1 MIRKIS
7 GLLLGATI
15 AVAAS
20 MMPAMQAAAQSDPGI
35 AVGEPNPS
43 GASSYR
49 VRQGDTVESIARS
62 TGVPPAQI
70 IALNPGLGARSL
82 LPPGIIIYLPIYGGG
97 PVQATPSLTIEPRSG
112 PLSTPV
118 RIRATGLRPGERVRL
133 LAGPSPYDLR
143 PLEQLRANRNGRVNV
158 TTELPRERGARF
170 IHFAVRSLDRRLQIG
185 PERFRVE
192 SRGPDSSLV
201 RVTGRI
207 ADRDLACPLLRG
219 DDGRTYSLLGR
230 LGGFRAGDRVFVE
243 GRRVEVSICTRGT
256 AIEVRRIEFAR

>member
-82 LPPGIIIYLPIYGGG
+82 LPRILRLN
-97 PVQATPSLTIEPRSG
+97 PSRKSA
-112 PLSTPV
+112 PL
-118 RIRATGLRPGERVRL
+118 
-133 LAGPSPYDLR
+133 
-143 PLEQLRANRNGRVNV
+143 
-158 TTELPRERGARF
+158 
-170 IHFAVRSLDRRLQIG
+170 
-185 PERFRVE
+185 
-192 SRGPDSSLV
+192 LV
-201 RVTGRI
+201 RT
-207 ADRDLACPLLRG
+207 
-219 DDGRTYSLLGR
+219 TNT
-230 LGGFRAGDRVFVE
+230 FRR
-243 GRRVEVSICTRGT
+243 SS
-256 AIEVRRIEFAR
+256 